1 MLSSDETSEEQLEE
15 VMKEVEAE
23 EAEEDAKEQQAVAW
37 LQSREEKK
45 MAIQV
50 GFICCV
56 HVFRFDFEAIIK
68 LLFKRNV
75 CNTGGTKKRSSQSK
89 IWGEADS
96 RAVPG
101 DKSTKCDPV

>member
-1 MLSSDETSEEQLEE
+1 MQKNNRLLPGFSQERKRRWQFRLVSF
-15 VMKEVEAE
+15 
-23 EAEEDAKEQQAVAW
+23 AV
-37 LQSREEKK
+37 L
-45 MAIQV
+45 
-50 GFICCV
+50 
-56 HVFRFDFEAIIK
+56 VFRFDFEAIIM

-75 CNTGGTKKRSSQSK
+75 CISGGTKKRSSQSK